1 MLSPRPHA
9 PSVPRRRNGRP
20 QACEPCR
27 RRKVGCDHQLP
38 ACARCQKGRIEHRCV
53 YLVAGRDPLL
63 LSTPPRS
70 SREHTSTLPSSPD
83 RLPARRARVAS
94 PGVAPPPPPPRKQ
107 HRASAGA
114 HPLESSVRYE
124 ALGYMG
130 ATSFS
135 TDLEEA
141 QRRLMSMP
149 GAADSPI
156 SSSQQPPRDAP
167 SFSLR
172 DFDPPA
178 AAINVIRNIPDRA
191 SSYYLF
197 ETYRNIHDAWC
208 RLAAR
213 WLLHSLWDTFGD
225 ILQGDRSDESLSVMA
240 KKLCLN
246 TALVLREDHTN
257 PNEWF
262 KEFSGQ
268 NMRWE
273 CIGILFG
280 YWSSGLLSLPRET
293 FKGSCKA
300 LHDMDRRTALDFY
313 KDLVA
318 DCANLCWNA
327 GNGNTLLCFLLFE
340 RSLLQSNISGD
351 GDLRHFR
358 LHGDLIALTT
368 YLGLHTS
375 SAAFGDRSVSV
386 QIRRRLFAGIFN
398 IDKLI
403 AIFTGR
409 PPLLTRRFISE
420 SEPLDISD
428 EELLQVPPGPGAA
441 YAGIDGAGWS
451 LGNKILPV
459 SPLRARTMMAYT
471 RDSILEIALRNNKL
485 MACEDA
491 LLELKQQAT
500 SMYDGFPLI
509 LKHAADDLQNPDLD
523 HVQVY
528 TRLHITL
535 EHLHNVF
542 FIERLLSKL
551 REGVTAELVRISLEI
566 IELSLIPFTNR
577 QLTTGV
583 MCDIDW
589 LLMAYGAP
597 AGGVL
602 CMELLRPA
610 AASSGAA
617 GVKKSTM
624 IRSLSMLVGCL
635 HAVPSD
641 APNYGVSATLKKIIE
656 QVLDRVLDPPAET
669 TGQELSVQ
677 GWETDFLVDAADLFT
692 SDLLDTFDWFRP

>member
-1 MLSPRPHA
+1 MVVTNTAQQRRLHAVPAFARTLGPASTQRTPTGVRAMPPPQGRLRPPAARVRALPKGPDRAQVRLSRRRQGPSAAVDLPAQQPRAHVHVAVVAGTAACTPAARRQSRGCAAGAPKTAPRVWKRPSPRQQ
-9 PSVPRRRNGRP
+9 RP
-20 QACEPCR
+20 
-27 RRKVGCDHQLP
+27 
-38 ACARCQKGRIEHRCV
+38 
-53 YLVAGRDPLL
+53 
-63 LSTPPRS
+63 
-70 SREHTSTLPSSPD
+70 
-83 RLPARRARVAS
+83 
-94 PGVAPPPPPPRKQ
+94 
-107 HRASAGA
+107 
-114 HPLESSVRYE
+114 
-124 ALGYMG
+124 
-130 ATSFS
+130 
-135 TDLEEA
+135 EA

-149 GAADSPI
+149 GAAEGHI
-156 SSSQQPPRDAP
+156 SSAQQPRDAP

-225 ILQGDRSDESLSVMA
+225 ILEGDRSDESLSVMA

-246 TALVLREDHTN
+246 TASVLREDHTN
-257 PNEWF
+257 PKEWF

-273 CIGILFG
+273 CIGILYA

-441 YAGIDGAGWS
+441 YAGIDSGGWS

-471 RDSILEIALRNNKL
+471 RDSILEIALRNNNKL

-491 LLELKQQAT
+491 LLELRQQAT
-500 SMYDGFPLI
+500 SVYDGFPSI

-669 TGQELSVQ
+669 TGQEFSVQ

>member
-38 ACARCQKGRIEHRCV
+38 ACARCRKGRIEHRCV
-53 YLVAGRDPLL
+53 YLVADRDPLL
-63 LSTPPRS
+63 LLSTSPRS
-70 SREHTSTLPSSPD
+70 SREHTSALPSSPD
-83 RLPARRARVAS
+83 RPPARRARVAS
-94 PGVAPPPPPPRKQ
+94 PGVATPPPPRKH

-114 HPLESSVRYE
+114 HPLDSSVRYE

-149 GAADSPI
+149 GAAKGPI
-156 SSSQQPPRDAP
+156 SSSQQQPRDAP

-225 ILQGDRSDESLSVMA
+225 ILEGDRSDKSLSVMA

-246 TALVLREDHTN
+246 TASVLREDHTN
-257 PNEWF
+257 PKEWF

-273 CIGILFG
+273 CIGILFA

-635 HAVPSD
+635 HVVPSD

-669 TGQELSVQ
+669 TGQEFSVQ

>member
-1 MLSPRPHA
+1 MLSPRSRARSPHA
-9 PSVPRRRNGRP
+9 TAVPRRRNGRP

-27 RRKVGCDHQLP
+27 GRKVGCDHQLP
-38 ACARCQKGRIEHRCV
+38 VCSRCRKGRIEHKCI
-53 YLVAGRDPLL
+53 YMVAKNPP
-63 LSTPPRS
+63 SPTPPRT
-70 SREHTSTLPSSPD
+70 RELPSNLPSPD
-83 RLPARRARVAS
+83 RPARTRIVTSPRTARQGHAAIDARPS
-94 PGVAPPPPPPRKQ
+94 
-107 HRASAGA
+107 
-114 HPLESSVRYE
+114 ESVRYE

-135 TDLEEA
+135 IDLEEA

-149 GAADSPI
+149 GAEGPV
-156 SSSQQPPRDAP
+156 SSVPPSDAP
-167 SFSLR
+167 SLSLR
-172 DFDPPA
+172 DFNPPA

-225 ILQGDRSDESLSVMA
+225 ILEGDRSDESLSVMA
-240 KKLCLN
+240 KKLCRN
-246 TALVLREDHTN
+246 TSSVLREDHKD
-257 PNEWF
+257 PKEWF
-262 KEFSGQ
+262 NEFSGH

-273 CIGILFG
+273 CIGILFA

-300 LHDMDRRTALDFY
+300 LNDMDRRSALEFY
-313 KDLVA
+313 KELVA

-327 GNGNTLLCFLLFE
+327 GSGNTLLCFLLFK
-340 RSLLQSNISGD
+340 RSLLQSNIGGD
-351 GDLRHFR
+351 GDIRHFR
-358 LHGDLIALTT
+358 LHGDLVALTT

-386 QIRRRLFAGIFN
+386 QIRRRLFAGVFN

-409 PPLLTRRFISE
+409 PPLLSRRFISV

-428 EELLQVPPGPGAA
+428 EELLQVPPRQGAP
-441 YAGIDGAGWS
+441 YAGIDRAGWS
-451 LGNKILPV
+451 LGNKILHV
-459 SPLRARTMMAYT
+459 SPLRARLMMAYT
-471 RDSILEIALRNNKL
+471 RDSILEIALRNTL
-485 MACEDA
+485 MACEA
-491 LLELKQQAT
+491 PLLELKQQANR
-500 SMYDGFPLI
+500 MYDGFPSS
-509 LKHAADDLQNPDLD
+509 LKYAADDLLNPALD

-542 FIERLLSKL
+542 FVERLLSKMQ
-551 REGVTAELVRISLEI
+551 EGVTAELVRISLEI

-610 AASSGAA
+610 AASSGAS

-624 IRSLSMLVGCL
+624 IQSLSMLVGCL
-635 HAVPSD
+635 NAVPPD

-669 TGQELSVQ
+669 TGQEFSVE
-677 GWETDFLVDAADLFT
+677 GWETDFLVDAADLFN

>member
-1 MLSPRPHA
+1 MRDPSMQQPSLGDGMDAHKPYPLSP
-9 PSVPRRRNGRP
+9 
-20 QACEPCR
+20 
-27 RRKVGCDHQLP
+27 
-38 ACARCQKGRIEHRCV
+38 
-53 YLVAGRDPLL
+53 
-63 LSTPPRS
+63 TPPRS
-70 SREHTSTLPSSPD
+70 REQTYNLPSPD
-83 RLPARRARVAS
+83 QPSRASVAS
-94 PGVAPPPPPPRKQ
+94 PKIIHQ
-107 HRASAGA
+107 EHASKDAR
-114 HPLESSVRYE
+114 PSESVRYE

-149 GAADSPI
+149 GAEGHA
-156 SSSQQPPRDAP
+156 SSVPTPDAP
-167 SFSLR
+167 SLSPQ
-172 DFDPPA
+172 DFNPPA
-178 AAINVIRNIPDRA
+178 AAINVLRNIPDRA

-225 ILQGDRSDESLSVMA
+225 ILDGDRSDKSLSAMA
-240 KKLCLN
+240 KRLCLN
-246 TALVLREDHTN
+246 TASVPREDHTD
-257 PNEWF
+257 PKEWF
-262 KEFSGQ
+262 KEFSGK

-273 CIGILFG
+273 CIGILFA

-300 LHDMDRRTALDFY
+300 LNDMDRRTALEFY
-313 KDLVA
+313 KELVA

-327 GNGNTLLCFLLFE
+327 GTGNTLLCFLLFK

-375 SAAFGDRSVSV
+375 TAAFGDRSICV
-386 QIRRRLFAGIFN
+386 QIRRRLFAGVFN

-409 PPLLTRRFISE
+409 PPLLSRRFISQ
-420 SEPLDISD
+420 SEPLDICD
-428 EELLQVPPGPGAA
+428 EELLQVPPRQGMP
-441 YAGIDGAGWS
+441 YTEIDSEGWS

-459 SPLRARTMMAYT
+459 SPLRARLMMAYT
-471 RDSILEIALRNNKL
+471 RDSILEIALRNTL
-485 MACEDA
+485 IACEDP

-500 SMYDGFPLI
+500 KMYDGFPFV
-509 LKHAADDLQNPDLD
+509 LKHAADDLQNSALD

-551 REGVTAELVRISLEI
+551 KEEVTAELVKISLEI

-610 AASSGAA
+610 AASSGAS

-624 IRSLSMLVGCL
+624 IQSLSMLVGCL
-635 HAVPSD
+635 NAVPPD
-641 APNYGVSATLKKIIE
+641 APNYGVSATLKRIIE

-669 TGQELSVQ
+669 TGQEFSVQ
-677 GWETDFLVDAADLFT
+677 GWETDFLVDAADLFN